1 MISVGVYILF
11 WGIWFV
17 KNYKQYGLNS
27 SSTLIGLYFSSAIAQ
42 LILVLHHPEYS
53 ERKLYIDATLYHL
66 LVSILFMAPIIV
78 HGNKL
83 QISKLYIPSKLF
95 KKVSYS
101 LIIIGLLTIVLS
113 ISGIRNVLSFEN
125 FEGARQDAI
134 WGEDDK
140 SFYSYGLIGYIA
152 TIGMITPMFAIFMA
166 FYRLFKDKKS
176 DIIFYLLIITSLS
189 GAFMNLTI
197 AGRDGLVRWFMFVI
211 CNITIYKNFFSIKSI
226 PFILKVIFVVILIFV
241 VLFFLLI
248 TYSRFG
254 KGEDAIMSIVD
265 YLGMSFY
272 RFSEI
277 FHGVGTNYL
286 FGFNS
291 LFPIFPGSMNSLDI
305 AKLHLNFSTSSF
317 HTFIG
322 SFVLNVGTFWTIIM
336 ALIFNVS
343 YRMSHRIINYKLN
356 NFFSYMIFYQIVY
369 IGIFYFVYALLAWQ
383 CSFLI
388 IYILSKPYRFKLRAV
403 YR

>member
-1 MISVGVYILF
+1 MIPVIIYILF
-11 WGIWFV
+11 WGIWLV
-17 KNYKQYGLNS
+17 ENYKRYGLNS
-27 SSTLIGLYFSSAIAQ
+27 SSILIGLYFSSAIAQ
-42 LILVLHHPEYS
+42 LILVLYHPEYS

-66 LVSILFMAPIIV
+66 LTSILFMAPIIS

-83 QISKLYIPSKLF
+83 QISNLYISPKLF
-95 KKVSYS
+95 RQVSYS
-101 LIIIGLLTIVLS
+101 LIVIGFLTIVLS

-134 WGEDDK
+134 WGDDDK

-166 FYRLFKDKKS
+166 FYRLFKEKNS
-176 DIIFYLLIITSLS
+176 DLIFYMLIITSLS

-211 CNITIYKNFFSIKSI
+211 CNIAIYKSYFSIKSI
-226 PFILKVIFVVILIFV
+226 PFILKVIFVIIVVFV
-241 VLFFLLI
+241 FLFFLLI

-291 LFPIFPGSMNSLDI
+291 LFPIFPGGMNSLDI
-305 AKLHLNFSTSSF
+305 AKLNLNFSTSSF

-336 ALIFNVS
+336 ALFFNIS
-343 YRMSHRIINYKLN
+343 YRLSHRIISYKLN
-356 NFFSYMIFYQIVY
+356 NFFSYLIFYQIVY

-388 IYILSKPYRFKLRAV
+388 IYILSKPYKFKHSTV

>member
-1 MISVGVYILF
+1 MISVIIYILF

-17 KNYKQYGLNS
+17 RNYKRYGLNS

-42 LILVLHHPEYS
+42 LVLVLYHPQYS
-53 ERKLYIDATLYHL
+53 EGKLYIDATLYHL
-66 LVSILFMAPIIV
+66 VTSILFMAPIIN

-83 QISKLYIPSKLF
+83 QMSALYIPSKLF
-95 KKVSYS
+95 KQVSYS
-101 LIIIGLLTIVLS
+101 LIIIGMLTIVLS
-113 ISGIRNVLSFEN
+113 ISGIQNVLSFEN
-125 FEGARQDAI
+125 FDGARQDAI
-134 WGEDDK
+134 WGDEDK
-140 SFYSYGLIGYIA
+140 SFYSYGLVGYIA

-166 FYRLFKDKKS
+166 FYRLFKECNP

-189 GAFMNLTI
+189 GTFMNLTI
-197 AGRDGLVRWFMFVI
+197 AGRDGLVRWLMFVI
-211 CNITIYKNFFSIKSI
+211 CNIAIYKNYFSIRSI
-226 PFILKVIFVVILIFV
+226 PFILKVIFIIMLIFV

-254 KGEDAIMSIVD
+254 EGKDAIMSIVD

-277 FHGVGTNYL
+277 FNGVGTNYL

-291 LFPIFPGSMNSLDI
+291 LFPILPGGMNSLDI
-305 AKLHLNFSTSSF
+305 AKLDLNFSTSSF

-322 SFVLNVGTFWTIIM
+322 SFVLNVGTFWTIMM
-336 ALIFNVS
+336 ALIFNIG
-343 YRMSHRIINYKLN
+343 YRLSHKVVNCKLN

-388 IYILSKPYRFKLRAV
+388 IYMLSKSYKFNLRAIL
-403 YR
+403 R